1 LVHLKAF
8 PGKRKGVASCLF
20 EFSEPV
26 ARKNGK
32 VLDIKKRKMKNSS
45 PKALITISNIRKI
58 KQFYVSIRLVI
69 KTSSLWAVYM
79 GQNFL

>member
-1 LVHLKAF
+1 MRAV
-8 PGKRKGVASCLF
+8 
-20 EFSEPV
+20 FSNSV
-26 ARKNGK
+26 NQSHVKM
-32 VLDIKKRKMKNSS
+32 VKMKNSS
-45 PKALITISNIRKI
+45 PKTLITINNIKKI